1 MFSCVFSPHGVLHRL
16 VFYAADRE
24 LPEMHQVG
32 LKLTKLAASMAKLTK
47 LAASLASWA
56 KLGAFL
62 AALSGNT
69 TSSVARTLEA
79 RTKLE
84 RSNGKSARKRFAW
97 RQERH
102 VALVL
107 KDVILIKGGGDARPR
122 FNGHEGTS

>member
-1 MFSCVFSPHGVLHRL
+1 MSSCVFSPHGVLHRF

-32 LKLTKLAASMAKLTK
+32 LKLTKLTASMAILT
-47 LAASLASWA
+47 

-62 AALSGNT
+62 AALSSST

-84 RSNGKSARKRFAW
+84 RPNGKSARKRFAW

-107 KDVILIKGGGDARPR
+107 KDVILIKGGGDACPR
-122 FNGHEGTS
+122 FNGHEGTSGTRAPNA